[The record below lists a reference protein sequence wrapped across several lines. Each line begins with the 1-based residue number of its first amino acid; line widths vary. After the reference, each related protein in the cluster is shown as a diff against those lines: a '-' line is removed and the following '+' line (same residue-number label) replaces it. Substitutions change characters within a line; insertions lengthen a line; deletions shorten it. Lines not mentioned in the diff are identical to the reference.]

1 MINVNTH
8 DEHDNVRQVFVKAE
22 KHESLKAENQVIDVE
37 TIDPAPE
44 PLAASVTGIAAVG
57 P

>member
-1 MINVNTH
+1 MNTH

-22 KHESLKAENQVIDVE
+22 KHESIKAESQVIDVE
-37 TIDPAPE
+37 TIDRPPK